1 MKNETEKNQQNE
13 LKPVSVFVDENG
25 KKWVRVRTLDMDF
38 KIGLHDYKEGDKARF
53 TWHELMK
60 RAKEGKIRMIDKK
73 KAKAIHLYID
83 EINATLKEAGGE
95 ELKGWYWT
103 ETESQ
108 YNAGLAWVFHGSYG
122 CLGNYV
128 KIHTNGCRSL
138 ACE

>member
-25 KKWVRVRTLDMDF
+25 KKWVRVRTLDLDF
-38 KIGLHDYKEGDKARF
+38 KIDLHDYKEGDKARF
-53 TWHELMK
+53 TWHELME
-60 RAKEGKIRMIDKK
+60 RAKEGKIRMIDMK
-73 KAKAIHLYID
+73 KAKAIYLYID
-83 EINATLKEAGGE
+83 EVNATLKEAGGE

-108 YNAGLAWVFHGSYG
+108 CYANYAWVFYGTDG
-122 CLGNYV
+122 CLG
-128 KIHTNGCRSL
+128 TNIEVDTCGCRSL

>member
-25 KKWVRVRTLDMDF
+25 KKWVRVRTLDLDF
-38 KIGLHDYKEGDKARF
+38 KIDLHDYKEGNKARF
-53 TWHELMK
+53 TWHELME

-73 KAKAIHLYID
+73 KVKAIYLYID
-83 EINATLKEAGGE
+83 EVNAALKEAGGE

-108 YNAGLAWVFHGSYG
+108 YYSYNAWIFIGTHG
-122 CLGNYV
+122 CLGYGYKV
-128 KIHTNGCRSL
+128 DALGCRSL
-138 ACE
+138 ACD